1 MTFAEIQF
9 PSDISYGAAGGPAYS
24 TDVVETFGG
33 YEQRNINWADARGKW
48 NVAHGVKTLQQLD
61 ELIAF
66 FRARQG
72 KAIGFRFKDWSDYKV
87 EGATIGT
94 GDGTTTTFQLK
105 KQYISGADTAEREI
119 KKPIQGTISVYIDG
133 SPLEITTEYTVNY
146 TTGEISILTPPSNGE
161 IITADFEFDV
171 PVRFDTDALS
181 ISLDNFEIGS
191 WSNIPIVEIRL

>member
-48 NVAHGVKTLQQLD
+48 NVAHGVKTLEQLN

-72 KAIGFRFKDWSDYKV
+72 KAIGFKFKDWSDYKV
-87 EGATIGT
+87 EGAAIGT
-94 GDGTTTTFQLK
+94 GDGTTSTFQLK
-105 KQYISGADTAEREI
+105 KQYTSGSGTVERII
-119 KKPIQGTISVYIDG
+119 KKPIWGSVKVYLDA
-133 SPLEITTEYTVNY
+133 SPLTFITEYTVNHSL
-146 TTGEISILTPPSNGE
+146 GEINILTPPAGGE

-171 PVRFDTDALS
+171 PVRFDTDELN
-181 ISLDNFEIGS
+181 ISLDNFELGS
-191 WSNIPIVEIRL
+191 WSNIPIVEIRI